1 MCVLKI
7 VLLVSLFAGLPGA
20 VFGAFRTDFFDSLQ
34 EQIGQIQKNAG
45 TASTTTTSIRVR
57 SNTGGNSA
65 GGGTISTGNASATVQ
80 VKETING
87 TTSTPVDIDISAEG
101 EEKKIKKEI
110 KNNGSKVSVS
120 VEVTSKPQIS
130 EKKII
135 AEVGTQNIITKTFH
149 SIKSLFTYVLSFF

>member
-1 MCVLKI
+1 VRVLKI
-7 VLLVSLFAGLPGA
+7 ILLVSLFAGLPGT

-34 EQIGQIQKNAG
+34 ENIQQIQQNAG
-45 TASTTTTSIRVR
+45 TASTTTTSIQVR

-87 TTSTPVDIDISAEG
+87 ASSTPVEINISVDG
-101 EEKKIKKEI
+101 EEKKIE
-110 KNNGSKVSVS
+110 
-120 VEVTSKPQIS
+120 VEVTSGNKKATSTSIVKRQIS

-135 AEVGTQNIITKTFH
+135 AQVGTQNIITKTLH
-149 SIKSLFTYVLSFF
+149 SIKSLFKYVLSFF